1 MAQPSH
7 NSLGSVLPQL
17 GPLCSTIHSPGS
29 WVRWPKPSWILS
41 LGFIG
46 WQLIYPL
53 YTFQIIGLSLQGR
66 KEEPQRGEKK
76 HALSPLPFPQRL
88 HQTLPHVAS
97 TCVFGELQQGSV
109 SAASWSPKLPQ
120 PSSQDFLRKRDA
132 AHVAASSSMQ
142 PTAGRPGRPTLRYWQ
157 ACVHWLLW

>member
-29 WVRWPKPSWILS
+29 WVRWPEPSWILS

-109 SAASWSPKLPQ
+109 SAASWSPKLPL

-142 PTAGRPGRPTLRYWQ
+142 PTAGRPGRPTLRY
-157 ACVHWLLW
+157 